1 LRCTSAE
8 VYDEVLGRWLRLPCG
23 LPHSGGVYGMGSALM

>member
-1 LRCTSAE
+1 

-23 LPHSGGVYGMGSALM
+23 LPHSGGFYYGMGSALM